1 MERALNFK
9 KNIAKYINDLVKLPN
24 ADRIVAQY
32 ERGLIT
38 LHEAM
43 RCLEDNQTELMAA
56 ENKANSEGGLFV
68 YGMRLRP
75 VGIGCQP
82 KDGFVQR
89 YEAEDLGFLREN
101 EIARYHDVIAY
112 SRKLSEEET
121 RHFSLDYLGAMVA

>member
-1 MERALNFK
+1 MEKALNFK
-9 KNIAKYINDLVKLPN
+9 KDIAKYITDLMKLPK
-24 ADRIVAQY
+24 ADRVINQY

-38 LHEAM
+38 LNEAM
-43 RCLEDNQTELMAA
+43 RGLESNQIDIMAA
-56 ENKANSEGGLFV
+56 ENKAAAGNGLFL

-82 KDGFVQR
+82 TEGYIQR

-121 RHFSLDYLGAMVA
+121 RHFSLDYLGATVA

>member
-1 MERALNFK
+1 MEKTLNFK
-9 KNIAKYINDLVKLPN
+9 KDIAKYINELMKLPK
-24 ADRIVAQY
+24 ADRVINQY

-38 LHEAM
+38 LNEAL
-43 RCLEDNQTELMAA
+43 RNLEDNQAELMAV
-56 ENKANSEGGLFV
+56 ENKANAEGGLFV

-82 KDGFVQR
+82 TEVYIQR

-112 SRKLSEEET
+112 SRKLSEEEI